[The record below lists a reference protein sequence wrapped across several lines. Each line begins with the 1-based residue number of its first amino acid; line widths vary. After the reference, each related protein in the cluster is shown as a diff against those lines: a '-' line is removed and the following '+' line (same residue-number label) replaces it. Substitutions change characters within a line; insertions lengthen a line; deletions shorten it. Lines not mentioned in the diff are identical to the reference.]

1 LFMSTFNIGKFTIR
15 QWKFN
20 SLFTCYPVIV
30 GSFIVL
36 VGVKINPETRDVDMV
51 NS

>member
-1 LFMSTFNIGKFTIR
+1 MGTFNIRKFTIQ

-30 GSFIVL
+30 GSFIML
-36 VGVKINPETRDVDMV
+36 VGVKINPETCDVDMV
-51 NS
+51 KS